1 VVTDLARLGQ
11 AAIGFT
17 VAMIGIWIALRGR
30 GGWDWVALARGGA
43 GDVGGAGPRKP
54 PIIHIC

>member
-11 AAIGFT
+11 AAIGFM

-30 GGWDWVALARGGA
+30 GGWD
-43 GDVGGAGPRKP
+43 
-54 PIIHIC
+54 